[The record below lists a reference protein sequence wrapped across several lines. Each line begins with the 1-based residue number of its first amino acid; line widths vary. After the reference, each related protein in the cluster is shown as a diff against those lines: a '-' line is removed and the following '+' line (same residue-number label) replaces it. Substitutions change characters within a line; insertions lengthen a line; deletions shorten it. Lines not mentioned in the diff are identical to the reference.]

1 MPGEYIIRL
10 KRKSGQKV
18 KEQDTTKMVLEGL
31 FAEDILIA
39 NGNQEIDFR
48 FFDKDKPMND
58 ENKYQC
64 SF

>member
-1 MPGEYIIRL
+1 MRL

-39 NGNQEIDFR
+39 NGSQ
-48 FFDKDKPMND
+48 
-58 ENKYQC
+58 
-64 SF
+64 